1 MYFSLNT
8 KFLDI
13 MIITINDDDCDDDDD
28 DDGDDGDD
36 DDDDDVVQGRA
47 SREFC
52 FMGLFIILL

>member
-28 DDGDDGDD
+28 DD
-36 DDDDDVVQGRA
+36 DDVVQGRA